1 VDSGTA
7 ERTNR
12 VKPTFL
18 QLCNFSKGYHAAVVS
33 LSHPLPGTAQLQT
46 HSKIKHAIDPS
57 SPARTREAMLP
68 PAHTVHS
75 ATLGLHLH
83 FFAHQDLSLV
93 YQLSTCLFHVP
104 VLLPC
109 RCRWTRKL
117 STACA
122 SDVKAI
128 RYNHLTIA
136 RSSPQQNPRSIT
148 EGLLISSW

>member
-57 SPARTREAMLP
+57 SPARTRGGWCFLP
-68 PAHTVHS
+68 PDRTHRHA
-75 ATLGLHLH
+75 
-83 FFAHQDLSLV
+83 LSSSSFL
-93 YQLSTCLFHVP
+93 
-104 VLLPC
+104 
-109 RCRWTRKL
+109 
-117 STACA
+117 
-122 SDVKAI
+122 
-128 RYNHLTIA
+128 
-136 RSSPQQNPRSIT
+136 RSSGPIIGLPVVHLSISCSGFAAVSPPLDAKT
-148 EGLLISSW
+148 EHQVCFRRKSDTL